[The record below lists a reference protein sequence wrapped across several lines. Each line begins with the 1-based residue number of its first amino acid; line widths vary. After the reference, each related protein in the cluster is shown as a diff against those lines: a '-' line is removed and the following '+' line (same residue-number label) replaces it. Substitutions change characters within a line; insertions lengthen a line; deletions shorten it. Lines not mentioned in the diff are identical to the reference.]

1 MKTDMFAYVT
11 PTENYDL
18 RYVANHMRTTDLI
31 ELRAEGCTASP
42 YSVLR
47 QSYELSDEVYTAID
61 TKADRRTPI
70 AIFGVGARYAA
81 ETGYATVW
89 LLGTPGLYCKHNAGV
104 FLRVSRLWMDYFV
117 DDYGIIGNEVHA
129 GNAPSLR
136 WLEWCGF
143 EKVASHRNLFTKELF
158 YTMVLEKK
166 RR

>member
-11 PTENYDL
+11 PIEVSDL
-18 RYVANHMRTTDLI
+18 IYVARHMRRTDLA

-42 YSVLR
+42 YSVLCT
-47 QSYELSDEVYTAID
+47 SSSLSDEVYTAID

-70 AIFGVGARYAA
+70 AIFGVGARYAK

-89 LLGTPGLYCKHNAGV
+89 LLGTPGMHCKHNVGT
-104 FLRVSRLWMDYFV
+104 FLRASRLWMDYFV

-143 EKVASHRNLFTKELF
+143 KKVASHRNLLTKELF
-158 YTMVLEKK
+158 YTMILEKK